1 MLKRIVPIC
10 VGIVTILVLDAQLGN
25 MSKEQFVAIFQSKLL
40 RAATLFGAAYAANG
54 NNAVNA
60 VIAALIYFYIATL
73 MESKGSDAAS
83 SASSFGR
90 LGAQMEPTD
99 SEDTLIDEPGT

>member
-1 MLKRIVPIC
+1 MVPIC

-40 RAATLFGAAYAANG
+40 RAVTLFGAAYAANG

-60 VIAALIYFYIATL
+60 VIAALIYFYIANL
-73 MESKGSDAAS
+73 MEPKGSDAAS
-83 SASSFGR
+83 SSSSFGKF
-90 LGAQMEPTD
+90 GVHMDQAD
-99 SEDTLIDEPGT
+99 SEDTLIDVADT